1 MHFSPGAVG
10 SRRMRIRSC
19 ELYGC
24 VLVALALS
32 MGAVP
37 RSFAEEITPTGE
49 YTGQGLVVGNWKFFP
64 SLFVGA
70 VYDDN
75 FNQSATGTNHSSGVN
90 LRVSPRLTASY
101 DASGDSGEGIH
112 KITPYVI
119 VDARA
124 FDANNISA
132 SAGLIYT
139 YEAMRDLIFT
149 SYGNY
154 TRQTDIFNSALNFNN
169 NAIGLPA
176 SPNTNI
182 PLIVNPFGT
191 TPGVNPIAYNQF
203 TGGGAVTKTFDQA
216 FVGLSATAFDIVY
229 DHSDNI
235 PQPFHTSH
243 DGASFWFSGRVGYNF
258 PQFYVFAQ
266 GDYILQRFSNSL
278 FDTNGYR
285 VIGGVGRN
293 DPGGLFRG
301 EVYGGYQFQHQEQQ
315 FVPFTGISVV
325 PVSIPQDTNTGV
337 FGGRLSYYPTEYW
350 TIIAQVDEVLG
361 MSTQ

>member
-1 MHFSPGAVG
+1 
-10 SRRMRIRSC
+10 
-19 ELYGC
+19 
-24 VLVALALS
+24 
-32 MGAVP
+32 
-37 RSFAEEITPTGE
+37 
-49 YTGQGLVVGNWKFFP
+49 
-64 SLFVGA
+64 
-70 VYDDN
+70 
-75 FNQSATGTNHSSGVN
+75 
-90 LRVSPRLTASY
+90 
-101 DASGDSGEGIH
+101 
-112 KITPYVI
+112 
-119 VDARA
+119 
-124 FDANNISA
+124 
-132 SAGLIYT
+132 
-139 YEAMRDLIFT
+139 
-149 SYGNY
+149 
-154 TRQTDIFNSALNFNN
+154 
-169 NAIGLPA
+169 IGPPA

-191 TPGVNPIAYNQF
+191 SPGVNPIAYNQF

-243 DGASFWFSGRVGYNF
+243 DGASFWLSGRVGYNF

-315 FVPFTGISVV
+315 FVPFTGIPVV
-325 PVSIPQDTNTGV
+325 PVPGIPQDTNTGV

-361 MSTQ
+361 MSTQLSPTTPFGIPTRTVTAILQSTYGISPNWSVGVRGGYALGDFIGVSGFNNHGWLAGASFNYEIWRNLMLTLDYQYSTVQSDAPFSDFTRNRYTAGLTYRY